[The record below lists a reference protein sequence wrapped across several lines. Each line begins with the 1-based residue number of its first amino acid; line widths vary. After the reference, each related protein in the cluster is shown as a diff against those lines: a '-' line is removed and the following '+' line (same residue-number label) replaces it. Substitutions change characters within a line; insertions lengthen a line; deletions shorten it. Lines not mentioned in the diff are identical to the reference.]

1 MAISERIRFFRNLRG
16 MTMKQLGML
25 IGFPERSADVRMAQY
40 ENGTRSPKADVTANL
55 AQALAVAPEALSV
68 PDIDSYIGLMHTLFA
83 LEDMY
88 GLTISETDGEL
99 CLKVDSEK
107 GKDAEELIHMFTD
120 WKEQKAKLAANE
132 IDVSSYNAWRYNY
145 PNYDTTENWT
155 KTPSKELSDAMV
167 NAFKDRLKNI

>member
-1 MAISERIRFFRNLRG
+1 
-16 MTMKQLGML
+16 MKQLGML

-40 ENGTRSPKADVTANL
+40 ENGTRSPKTDVTANL

-107 GKDAEELIHMFTD
+107 GKDAEELVSMLTA
-120 WKEQKAKLAANE
+120 WKEQKAKLTTKE
-132 IDVSSYNAWRYNY
+132 IDADAYDEWRYNF
-145 PNYDTTENWT
+145 PKYDTTGDWT
-155 KTPSKELSDAMV
+155 KMPSKELSDAMV